1 MSRSRQQLRDVASC
15 FAALNSYDS
24 EATAIKTATAS
35 LLGGK
40 RKGLRTLCSAKWVAG
55 DGKQS
60 GWGVKRRDES
70 GDNRKDVDIR
80 RDLENSVLRRARAY
94 LSQDDALQPSSASG
108 GAAEHASSSAAPKTG
123 PVDADTVLENLQ
135 ALLQQHAEAIVVRVV
150 DHACSSSACISS
162 RLKAVCQAAGL
173 PSCNLSCT
181 LLADQALDA
190 CGYIGADAAVTLRD
204 AALGLGDRW
213 LQAPLRPY
221 HSNACVKRGNNLLG
235 RPGDVNASMLA
246 TEDVNTLVHAYANLK
261 QHLQAQEDWWGGA
274 VALDH
279 FATGVGDF
287 LCSAHG
293 SDDAR
298 MHQWRTWVVNTQTST
313 QDGSHW
319 FTVAIGLRGLR
330 ESLSA
335 QVSHNAASGHE
346 GGDPGG
352 SACAGPP
359 GTAKS
364 KVQSGAT
371 RTHRNDIEECAG
383 AAEHAPHGAATPA
396 VHAAPQAKRSRT
408 ILDALG
414 AFFGLGE
421 AASKRLAGNPA
432 ARAQRGAAEHSAS
445 SSAAAGCRQALVAE
459 ERPLLASADA
469 TGQARADA
477 ASIATP
483 VPARKKPRTEGTVVP
498 ASAASSASC
507 DASVASADAPLSTM
521 RDAERTD
528 GDLPYPKLFPKQSDV
543 VTETLR
549 WIQANRKEEKAA
561 NFYVEFERWER
572 GLEDGTLL
580 NRNRRQQLCMDCQVV
595 LKAKQRGMDFD
606 GILGVV
612 RAQYLT
618 KLSALRMRASL
629 SDQSW
634 HSVTQLPCN
643 RYQVSHEVILE
654 CPSIEFSTQLKAS

>member
-1 MSRSRQQLRDVASC
+1 M
-15 FAALNSYDS
+15 
-24 EATAIKTATAS
+24 
-35 LLGGK
+35 
-40 RKGLRTLCSAKWVAG
+40 
-55 DGKQS
+55 
-60 GWGVKRRDES
+60 KRRDEF
-70 GDNRKDVDIR
+70 GDDRKDADIR
-80 RDLENSVLRRARAY
+80 RDLEKSVLRRARAY
-94 LSQDDALQPSSASG
+94 LSKIASG

-221 HSNACVKRGNNLLG
+221 HSNAGVKRGNNLLG

-274 VALDH
+274 VALDR

-287 LCSAHG
+287 LCSAQG
-293 SDDAR
+293 NDDAR

-319 FTVAIGLRGLR
+319 FTVAIGLRGLT
-330 ESLSA
+330 ESLGA

-371 RTHRNDIEECAG
+371 RTHRNDIEERAG
-383 AAEHAPHGAATPA
+383 AAEHAPRANPGTASAPRSMASPALGDSAARHGAATPA
-396 VHAAPQAKRSRT
+396 VHAAPQAKRPRT

-414 AFFGLGE
+414 LFSGLGE
-421 AASKRLAGNPA
+421 A

-445 SSAAAGCRQALVAE
+445 SSAAAGCRQALVEE
-459 ERPLLASADA
+459 ERPLPASADA

-572 GLEDGTLL
+572 GLEDGTLR
-580 NRNRRQQLCMDCQVV
+580 NRNRRQQLCVDCQLV
-595 LKAKQRGMDFD
+595 LKKQQQGMDLD

-643 RYQVSHEVILE
+643 RYQVSH
-654 CPSIEFSTQLKAS
+654 

>member
-40 RKGLRTLCSAKWVAG
+40 QKGLRTLCSAKWVAG

-80 RDLENSVLRRARAY
+80 RGLEKSVLRRARAY

-346 GGDPGG
+346 GGDPGR

-383 AAEHAPHGAATPA
+383 AAEHASRANPGTASAPRSMASPALGDSAARHGAATPA
-396 VHAAPQAKRSRT
+396 VHAAPQAKRPRT
-408 ILDALG
+408 IRDALG
-414 AFFGLGE
+414 ACLGLGE
-421 AASKRLAGNPA
+421 AASERLAGNPA

-477 ASIATP
+477 ASIARP
-483 VPARKKPRTEGTVVP
+483 RKARKKPRTEGTVAP
-498 ASAASSASC
+498 ASATSSASC
-507 DASVASADAPLSTM
+507 DASSLLHFGLCFWLLDFAFCFWTL
-521 RDAERTD
+521 
-528 GDLPYPKLFPKQSDV
+528 QS
-543 VTETLR
+543 
-549 WIQANRKEEKAA
+549 
-561 NFYVEFERWER
+561 
-572 GLEDGTLL
+572 
-580 NRNRRQQLCMDCQVV
+580 
-595 LKAKQRGMDFD
+595 
-606 GILGVV
+606 
-612 RAQYLT
+612 
-618 KLSALRMRASL
+618 
-629 SDQSW
+629 
-634 HSVTQLPCN
+634 
-643 RYQVSHEVILE
+643 
-654 CPSIEFSTQLKAS
+654 

>member
-1 MSRSRQQLRDVASC
+1 MSRSRQQLRDVASR
-15 FAALNSYDS
+15 FAALNSDDS

-40 RKGLRTLCSAKWVAG
+40 QKDLRTLCSAKWVAG

-60 GWGVKRRDES
+60 GWGVKRRDEF
-70 GDNRKDVDIR
+70 GDDRKDADIR
-80 RDLENSVLRRARAY
+80 RDLEKSVLRRARAY

-162 RLKAVCQAAGL
+162 RLEAVCQAAGL

-213 LQAPLRPY
+213 LQAPLPPY

-346 GGDPGG
+346 GGDPGR

-383 AAEHAPHGAATPA
+383 AAEHAPPANPGTASPPRSMASPALGDSAARHGGATPA
-396 VHAAPQAKRSRT
+396 AHAAPQAKRPRT

-421 AASKRLAGNPA
+421 AASKR
-432 ARAQRGAAEHSAS
+432 
-445 SSAAAGCRQALVAE
+445 
-459 ERPLLASADA
+459 SADA

-528 GDLPYPKLFPKQSDV
+528 GDLLYPKLFPKQSDV

-572 GLEDGTLL
+572 GLEDGTLR
-580 NRNRRQQLCMDCQVV
+580 NRNRRQQLCVDCQLV
-595 LKAKQRGMDFD
+595 LKKKQQGMDLD

-643 RYQVSHEVILE
+643 RYQVSH
-654 CPSIEFSTQLKAS
+654 

>member
-35 LLGGK
+35 LLGGNQK
-40 RKGLRTLCSAKWVAG
+40 DLRTLCSAKWVAG
-55 DGKQS
+55 DGKQT
-60 GWGVKRRDES
+60 GWGVKRRDEF
-70 GDNRKDVDIR
+70 GDDRKDADIR
-80 RDLENSVLRRARAY
+80 RDLEKSVLQAARAY
-94 LSQDDALQPSSASG
+94 LSKIGVAEPASVLSSASRQQNDGSQTAVHQPSHGGDPDMTSQQSIAGDGAPTQGSPLSSEGLQSHPSTVGAAEHASSPASIARNESSRHDLLTPDRQSSSSKQDAAPQYDSNSLNDINASGHGWGPASASLQQSGGRQTAALLPSSLGNQRTSISSISSSNQDACQQGGSDQDDALQRSSASG
-108 GAAEHASSSAAPKTG
+108 GAAEHASSSAKSKSKKQSPK
-123 PVDADTVLENLQ
+123 
-135 ALLQQHAEAIVVRVV
+135 
-150 DHACSSSACISS
+150 
-162 RLKAVCQAAGL
+162 
-173 PSCNLSCT
+173 
-181 LLADQALDA
+181 
-190 CGYIGADAAVTLRD
+190 
-204 AALGLGDRW
+204 
-213 LQAPLRPY
+213 
-221 HSNACVKRGNNLLG
+221 
-235 RPGDVNASMLA
+235 
-246 TEDVNTLVHAYANLK
+246 
-261 QHLQAQEDWWGGA
+261 
-274 VALDH
+274 
-279 FATGVGDF
+279 
-287 LCSAHG
+287 
-293 SDDAR
+293 
-298 MHQWRTWVVNTQTST
+298 
-313 QDGSHW
+313 
-319 FTVAIGLRGLR
+319 
-330 ESLSA
+330 
-335 QVSHNAASGHE
+335 
-346 GGDPGG
+346 
-352 SACAGPP
+352 
-359 GTAKS
+359 AKS

-371 RTHRNDIEECAG
+371 RTHRNDIEERAG
-383 AAEHAPHGAATPA
+383 AAEHAPRANPGTASAPRSMASPALGDSAARHGAATPA
-396 VHAAPQAKRSRT
+396 VHAAPQAKRPRT
-408 ILDALG
+408 IRDALG
-414 AFFGLGE
+414 ACLGLGE
-421 AASKRLAGNPA
+421 AASERLAGNPA

-445 SSAAAGCRQALVAE
+445 SSAAAGCRQALVEE

-572 GLEDGTLL
+572 GLEDGTLH
-580 NRNRRQQLCMDCQVV
+580 NRNRRKQLCVDCQVV
-595 LKAKQRGMDFD
+595 LKAKQRGMDLD

-618 KLSALRMRASL
+618 KLSALRMRVSL

-643 RYQVSHEVILE
+643 RYQVSH
-654 CPSIEFSTQLKAS
+654 

>member
-24 EATAIKTATAS
+24 EAAAIKTATAS
-35 LLGGK
+35 LLGGNQ
-40 RKGLRTLCSAKWVAG
+40 KGLRTLCSAKWVAG

-60 GWGVKRRDES
+60 GWGVRRRDEF
-70 GDNRKDVDIR
+70 GDDRKDADIR
-80 RDLENSVLRRARAY
+80 RDLEKSVLRRARAY

-408 ILDALG
+408 ILD
-414 AFFGLGE
+414 LGE
-421 AASKRLAGNPA
+421 AASKR
-432 ARAQRGAAEHSAS
+432 
-445 SSAAAGCRQALVAE
+445 
-459 ERPLLASADA
+459 SADA

-580 NRNRRQQLCMDCQVV
+580 NRNRRQQLCVDCQLV
-595 LKAKQRGMDFD
+595 LKKKQQGMDLD

-643 RYQVSHEVILE
+643 RDQVSH
-654 CPSIEFSTQLKAS
+654 

>member
-24 EATAIKTATAS
+24 EAAAIKTATAS

-40 RKGLRTLCSAKWVAG
+40 QKDLRTLCSAKWVAG

-60 GWGVKRRDES
+60 GWGVKRCDGF
-70 GDNRKDVDIR
+70 GDNRKDADIR
-80 RDLENSVLRRARAY
+80 RDLEKSVLRRARAY
-94 LSQDDALQPSSASG
+94 LSKIGVAEPASVLSSASRQQNDGSQTAVHQPSHGGDPDMTSQQSTAGDGAPTQGSPLSSEGLQSHPSTVGAAEHASSPASIARNESSRHDLLTPDWQSSSSKQDAAPQCDSNSLNDINASGHGWGPASASLQQSGGRQTAALLPRSLGNQRTSISSITSSNQDACQQGASDQDDALQRSSASG

-364 KVQSGAT
+364 KVQSGGT

-396 VHAAPQAKRSRT
+396 VHAAPQAKRPRT
-408 ILDALG
+408 I
-414 AFFGLGE
+414 
-421 AASKRLAGNPA
+421 
-432 ARAQRGAAEHSAS
+432 
-445 SSAAAGCRQALVAE
+445 
-459 ERPLLASADA
+459 
-469 TGQARADA
+469 
-477 ASIATP
+477 
-483 VPARKKPRTEGTVVP
+483 
-498 ASAASSASC
+498 
-507 DASVASADAPLSTM
+507 
-521 RDAERTD
+521 
-528 GDLPYPKLFPKQSDV
+528 
-543 VTETLR
+543 
-549 WIQANRKEEKAA
+549 
-561 NFYVEFERWER
+561 
-572 GLEDGTLL
+572 
-580 NRNRRQQLCMDCQVV
+580 
-595 LKAKQRGMDFD
+595 
-606 GILGVV
+606 
-612 RAQYLT
+612 
-618 KLSALRMRASL
+618 
-629 SDQSW
+629 
-634 HSVTQLPCN
+634 
-643 RYQVSHEVILE
+643 
-654 CPSIEFSTQLKAS
+654 